1 MIRNYDKRVL
11 MKRSSALAL
20 LMLFFLFPAP
30 AKADAAKVPPE
41 NLTALVAAGLAN
53 NPELKASAARWQ
65 MFASK
70 VRQAGALDDPMVML
84 KVQNTPAREPFVFN
98 KDTQSA
104 KVIGLSQQLPFWG
117 KRGLRRD
124 VARYEADSYHWAF
137 EERKLELTRMIKES
151 YYQIWAVDKGL
162 EIVSKNLRI
171 LTDFVTLTELKYTV
185 GQGVQQ
191 DIFKAGL
198 EKSKMLDMQITQQQQ
213 RKSLEATLNYLLC
226 RPGNTPVGPVADFT
240 LPFITLSREQLNA
253 AAIDQRPQIKS
264 LSSLENKAEASHR
277 LARKERY
284 PDFSLSAEYM
294 IRDAVSTEM
303 ATDPGDNMV
312 SIGVTFNL
320 PLQQGKRQAMVA
332 ESTFER
338 AMATEELNALK
349 NSISYT
355 VNESLVQLERRRKLV
370 ELYKG
375 GLIPQAKQSLE
386 SALIGYRVSKVDFLM
401 LLDSRMN
408 LFNLERE
415 LYESQAEYMMKLAQ
429 LEAAIGTDLTAAPES
444 SQHHDN

>member
-1 MIRNYDKRVL
+1 
-11 MKRSSALAL
+11 MKRYSVLAL
-20 LMLFFLFPAP
+20 LMFFSLWPAP
-30 AKADAAKVPPE
+30 AKADVAKVPLE
-41 NLTALVAAGLAN
+41 NLTALVAAALAN
-53 NPELKASAARWQ
+53 NPELKASESRWQ

-70 VRQAGALDDPMVML
+70 VKQAGALDDPMVML
-84 KVQNTPAREPFVFN
+84 KVQSTPARQPFVFN

-104 KVIGLSQQLPFWG
+104 KVIGISQQFPFWG

-124 VARYEADSYHWAF
+124 VARFEADSYRWAF
-137 EERKLELTRMIKES
+137 EERKLELTRMVKES
-151 YYQIWAVDKGL
+151 YYQLWAVDKGL
-162 EIVSKNLRI
+162 EIVSKNLN
-171 LTDFVTLTELKYTV
+171 LLSDFITITELKYSV

-198 EKSKMLDMQITQQQQ
+198 EKSKMVEMQITLQQQ

-226 RPGNTPVGPVADFT
+226 RPGNTSVDPVADFT

-253 AAIDQRPQIKS
+253 TAIDQRPQVKS
-264 LSSLENKAEASHR
+264 LASLMEKAGASRR
-277 LARKERY
+277 LARREFY
-284 PDFSLSAEYM
+284 PDFNLSAEYM

-312 SIGVTFNL
+312 SIGITFNL
-320 PLQQGKRQAMVA
+320 PVLQGKRQAMVA
-332 ESTFER
+332 ESTFEK

-355 VNESLVQLERRRKLV
+355 INESLAQLERRRKLV
-370 ELYKG
+370 DFYKG

-386 SALIGYRVSKVDFLM
+386 SALIGYRVGKVDFLT

-415 LYESQAEYMMKLAQ
+415 LNESQAEYMMKLAQ
-429 LEAAIGTDLTAAPES
+429 LEAAIGSDLTAAS
-444 SQHHDN
+444 GTSTHHDN

>member
-1 MIRNYDKRVL
+1 
-11 MKRSSALAL
+11 MKRFSALAL
-20 LMLFFLFPAP
+20 LMLFSLWPARIKAEE
-30 AKADAAKVPPE
+30 AKLQPE
-41 NLTALVAAGLAN
+41 NLTALVAAALAN
-53 NPELKASAARWQ
+53 NPELKASESRWQ

-70 VRQAGALDDPMVML
+70 VKPAGALDDPMIML
-84 KVQNTPAREPFVFN
+84 KVQNTPARQPFVFN

-104 KVIGLSQQLPFWG
+104 RVIGISQQLPFWG

-151 YYQIWAVDKGL
+151 YYQLWAVDKRL

-171 LTDFVTLTELKYTV
+171 LTDFVTITELKYSV

-198 EKSKMLDMQITQQQQ
+198 EKSKMVDMQITLQQQ

-253 AAIDQRPQIKS
+253 TAIEQHPQIKS
-264 LSSLENKAEASHR
+264 LASLENKAEASRR

-284 PDFSLSAEYM
+284 PDFNLSLEYM

-320 PLQQGKRQAMVA
+320 PLQQGKRQAMVV
-332 ESTFER
+332 ESTFEQK
-338 AMATEELNALK
+338 MATEELNTLK
-349 NSISYT
+349 NNISYT
-355 VNESLVQLERRRKLV
+355 INENLAQLERRRKLV

-375 GLIPQAKQSLE
+375 GLIPQAAQSLK
-386 SALIGYRVSKVDFLM
+386 SALIGYRVGKVDFLT

-408 LFNLERE
+408 LFNYERE
-415 LYESQAEYMMKLAQ
+415 LYESQADYMMKLAQ
-429 LEAAIGTDLTAAPES
+429 LEAAIGTDLTAA
-444 SQHHDN
+444 SQTSK

>member
-1 MIRNYDKRVL
+1 
-11 MKRSSALAL
+11 MKRYSVLAWL
-20 LMLFFLFPAP
+20 ILFSLVSGMIKAAEATVPA
-30 AKADAAKVPPE
+30 E
-41 NLTALVAAGLAN
+41 NLSALVADALAN
-53 NPELKASAARWQ
+53 NPELKASESRWQ

-70 VRQAGALDDPMVML
+70 VKQAGAFDDPMVML
-84 KVQNTPAREPFVFN
+84 KVQSTPARQPFVFN

-104 KVIGLSQQLPFWG
+104 KVIGISQQIPFLG

-124 VARYEADSYHWAF
+124 VARFEADSYRWAF
-137 EERKLELTRMIKES
+137 EERKLELTRMVKES

-162 EIVSKNLRI
+162 EIVGKNLN
-171 LTDFVTLTELKYTV
+171 LLSDFITITELKYSV

-198 EKSKMLDMQITQQQQ
+198 EKSKMVEMQITLQQQ

-226 RPGNTPVGPVADFT
+226 RSGNTPVGPVADFT
-240 LPFITLSREQLNA
+240 LPFITLSSEQLNA
-253 AAIDQRPQIKS
+253 AAIDQRPQVKS
-264 LSSLENKAEASHR
+264 LASLMEKGEASRR
-277 LARKERY
+277 LARREFY
-284 PDFSLSAEYM
+284 PDFNLSAEYM
-294 IRDAVSTEM
+294 IRDAVSEM

-312 SIGVTFNL
+312 SIGITFNL
-320 PLQQGKRQAMVA
+320 PVLQGKRQGMVA
-332 ESTFER
+332 ESTFEK

-355 VNESLVQLERRRKLV
+355 INESLAQLERRRKLV

-386 SALIGYRVSKVDFLM
+386 SALISYRVGKVDFLT

-415 LYESQAEYMMKLAQ
+415 LNESQAEYMMKLAQ
-429 LEAAIGTDLTAAPES
+429 LEAAIGTDLTAAS
-444 SQHHDN
+444 GTSTHHDN